1 MSAAADQISA
11 TSTTASAKA
20 CGAFRGRLWDC
31 PSSRRSLCSCETP
44 RVDLSVTP
52 AALVASVLDLLL
64 DHFPDLVFDLLLI
77 GRTHRVEP
85 ILGEAE
91 LGEHLD
97 SCIGI

>member
-1 MSAAADQISA
+1 
-11 TSTTASAKA
+11 
-20 CGAFRGRLWDC
+20 
-31 PSSRRSLCSCETP
+31 
-44 RVDLSVTP
+44 LSVTP

-64 DHFPDLVFDLLLI
+64 DHFPDLFDLLLI